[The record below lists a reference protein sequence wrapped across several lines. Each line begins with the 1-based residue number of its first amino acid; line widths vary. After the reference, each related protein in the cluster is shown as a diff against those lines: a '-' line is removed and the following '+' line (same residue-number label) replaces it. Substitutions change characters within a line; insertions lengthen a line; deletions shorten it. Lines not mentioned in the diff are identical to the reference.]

1 MATTPTPFT
10 TSIRGISA
18 SFANGS
24 IEDINVTKNVIA
36 EQVPDQYGAI
46 ACEMV
51 YDHRYDLTFTMH
63 AAGSTAPT
71 MPGDTLPSFDAK
83 DGEGV
88 KNWHV
93 DNCAFAGTYQ
103 GVTRWTITAHRYDN
117 TPASGGK

>member
-10 TSIRGISA
+10 TSIRGVSA

-71 MPGDTLPSFDAK
+71 FTGDTVTFDSK
-83 DGEGV
+83 T
-88 KNWHV
+88 WQV
-93 DNCAFAGTYQ
+93 DSVAEAGSYQ
-103 GVTRWTITAHRYDN
+103 NVTRWTVTAHRYDN
-117 TPASGGK
+117 FPAGA

>member
-10 TSIRGISA
+10 TSIRGVSA

-71 MPGDTLPSFDAK
+71 MPGVTLSNFDAK
-83 DGEGV
+83 DGEGA
-88 KNWHV
+88 KSWHV
-93 DNCAFAGTYQ
+93 DNCAQAGTYQ

-117 TPASGGK
+117 SPASA